1 MAATPKKTIKLRAF
15 RVVLQGANEYS
26 SHLFRALFDVLSNSV
41 VDQRR
46 MSLNEQD
53 EDEDILSN
61 FEFVNGYLFGTMIR
75 IIPSEKG
82 DFITPE
88 LFKHEKMSL
97 SDLDNQS
104 KQGHQYKGHY
114 YFALNDRFLVTNLSG
129 SCTIERLQTYINWLL
144 QEVRGEKQYSFAT
157 LINQPNDLTLADIRS
172 IEFGGGTVQPPEN
185 EGEKNEGITQRV
197 VAVAKDLLEPIF
209 KNKDNSSNE
218 VDYTQIISAKL
229 LLTIAKKPKEMSQ
242 EVYQR
247 IMSSF
252 VTPITNDNALK
263 IHTKKSGTLSGNDLK
278 VVNSVN
284 VELTDSGRIIEEQL
298 KQKMES
304 FLLEIKSKFNEIS
317 GA

>member
-1 MAATPKKTIKLRAF
+1 MAATPKKPIKLRAF
-15 RVVLQGANEYS
+15 RVVLQDANEYS
-26 SHLFRALFDVLSNSV
+26 SNLLSALSTVLANSV
-41 VDQRR
+41 VDSRR
-46 MSLNEQD
+46 MVLNEQD
-53 EDEDILSN
+53 NDEDILSN
-61 FEFVNGYLFGTMIR
+61 FELVNEYFFGTMIR

-82 DFITPE
+82 GYITPE
-88 LFKHEKMSL
+88 LFRHEKMSL
-97 SDLDNQS
+97 SDLDNQN
-104 KQGHQYKGHY
+104 KQGHQYKDHY

-129 SCTIERLQTYINWLL
+129 SYTIERLQTDLNWLL
-144 QEVRGEKQYSFAT
+144 QSVRGEKLYSFAT

-172 IEFGGGTVQPPEN
+172 IEFGGGTIQPPADVE
-185 EGEKNEGITQRV
+185 EKNESITHKV

-209 KNKDNSSNE
+209 KIKDNSYNE

-252 VTPITNDNALK
+252 ITPITNDNALK
-263 IHTKKSGTLSGNDLK
+263 IHTKKSGTLSGSSLK

-284 VELTDSGRIIEEQL
+284 IELTDSGRIIEEQL
-298 KQKMES
+298 KQKMEA
-304 FLLEIKSKFNEIS
+304 FLHEIKLKFNDIS